1 MEKKLE
7 DMTVDQRIRH
17 WAKVQEKERKERQE
31 VIDKLSPQQILAV
44 HTIYRLSKEIT
55 NEALHGG
62 GVRYIYCDLFNE
74 LEEAVQSVRTQ
85 FNMGDD
91 K

>member
-7 DMTVDQRIRH
+7 DMTVDQRIRY
-17 WAKVQEKERKERQE
+17 WEKEQQKERKTRQDAIE
-31 VIDKLSPQQILAV
+31 KLSPQQILAV
-44 HTIYRLSKEIT
+44 HTMYKLSKEIT

-74 LEEAVQSVRTQ
+74 LEEAVQSVHTM

>member
-7 DMTVDQRIRH
+7 DMTVAQRIRH
-17 WAKVQEKERKERQE
+17 WQKVEEKERKTRQDAIE
-31 VIDKLSPQQILAV
+31 KLSPQQILAV
-44 HTIYRLSKEIT
+44 HSMYKLSKEIT
-55 NEALHGG
+55 DEALHGG

-74 LEEAVQSVRTQ
+74 LEEAVQSVFTQ

>member
-17 WAKVQEKERKERQE
+17 WARIQEKERKERQE

-74 LEEAVQSVRTQ
+74 LEEAVQSVHTQ

>member
-7 DMTVDQRIRH
+7 DMTVDQRIRY
-17 WAKVQEKERKERQE
+17 WEKQQQKERKTRQDA
-31 VIDKLSPQQILAV
+31 IDKLSPQQILAV
-44 HTIYRLSKEIT
+44 HTMYKLSKEIT
-55 NEALHGG
+55 EEALHGG

-74 LEEAVQSVRTQ
+74 LEEAVQSVHTM

>member
-1 MEKKLE
+1 MAKQLE

-17 WAKVQEKERKERQE
+17 WAREQEKERKKRQE

-44 HTIYRLSKEIT
+44 HTMYRLSKEIT

-74 LEEAVQSVRTQ
+74 LEEAVQSVHTQ

>member
-1 MEKKLE
+1 MEKQLK
-7 DMTVDQRIRH
+7 DMTVDQRIRY
-17 WAKVQEKERKERQE
+17 WEKQQQKQRKVRQE
-31 VIDKLSPQQILAV
+31 AIDKLSTEQLLAV
-44 HTIYRLSKEIT
+44 HAMYKLSKEIT
-55 NEALHGG
+55 DEALHGG

-74 LEEAVQSVRTQ
+74 LEEAVQSVFTQ

>member
-31 VIDKLSPQQILAV
+31 VINKLSPQQILAV
-44 HTIYRLSKEIT
+44 HTMYRLSKEIT

-74 LEEAVQSVRTQ
+74 LEEAVQSVHTQ

>member
-7 DMTVDQRIRH
+7 DMTVDQRIRY
-17 WAKVQEKERKERQE
+17 WEKQQQKERKTRQDA
-31 VIDKLSPQQILAV
+31 IDKLSPQQILAV
-44 HTIYRLSKEIT
+44 HTMYKLSKEIT

-74 LEEAVQSVRTQ
+74 LEEAVQSVHTM
-85 FNMGDD
+85 FNIGGD

>member
-7 DMTVDQRIRH
+7 DMTVDQRIRY
-17 WAKVQEKERKERQE
+17 WEKQQQKERKTRQDA
-31 VIDKLSPQQILAV
+31 IDKLSPQQILAV
-44 HTIYRLSKEIT
+44 HTIYKLSKEIT

-74 LEEAVQSVRTQ
+74 LEEAVHSVFTQ
-85 FNMGDD
+85 FNMGED

>member
-1 MEKKLE
+1 MAKQLE

-17 WAKVQEKERKERQE
+17 WARIQEKERKTRQDAIE
-31 VIDKLSPQQILAV
+31 NLSPQQILAV
-44 HTIYRLSKEIT
+44 HTMYKLAKEIT

-74 LEEAVQSVRTQ
+74 LEEAVQSVHTQ

>member
-17 WAKVQEKERKERQE
+17 WARIQEKERKERQE
-31 VIDKLSPQQILAV
+31 VINKLSPQQILAV

-74 LEEAVQSVRTQ
+74 LEEAVQSVHTQ

>member
-7 DMTVDQRIRH
+7 DMTVDQRIRY
-17 WAKVQEKERKERQE
+17 WEKQQQKERKTRQDA
-31 VIDKLSPQQILAV
+31 IDKLSPQQILAV
-44 HTIYRLSKEIT
+44 HTIYKLSKEIT

-74 LEEAVQSVRTQ
+74 LEEAVQSVHTM
-85 FNMGDD
+85 FNIGGD

>member
-1 MEKKLE
+1 MAKQLKN
-7 DMTVDQRIRH
+7 MTVDQRIRH
-17 WAKVQEKERKERQE
+17 WEKEQKKERKTRQDAIE
-31 VIDKLSPQQILAV
+31 KLSPKQVLAV
-44 HTIYRLSKEIT
+44 HTMYRLSKEIT
-55 NEALHGG
+55 YEALHGG

>member
-7 DMTVDQRIRH
+7 DMTVNQRIRY
-17 WAKVQEKERKERQE
+17 WQKEQQKERKTRQE
-31 VIDKLSPQQILAV
+31 AIDKLSAEQILAV
-44 HTIYRLSKEIT
+44 HAIYRLSKEIT
-55 NEALHGG
+55 DEALHGG
-62 GVRYIYCDLFNE
+62 GVRYIYCDQFNE
-74 LEEAVQSVRTQ
+74 LEEAVQSVFNQ

>member
-1 MEKKLE
+1 MEKNLE

-17 WAKVQEKERKERQE
+17 WEKVQEKERKARQDA
-31 VIDKLSPQQILAV
+31 IDKLSPQQILAV
-44 HTIYRLSKEIT
+44 HTMYRLSKEIT

-74 LEEAVQSVRTQ
+74 LEEAVQSVHTQ

>member
-1 MEKKLE
+1 MAKQLE

-17 WAKVQEKERKERQE
+17 WEKVQEKERKTRQDAIE
-31 VIDKLSPQQILAV
+31 KLSPQQILAV

-74 LEEAVQSVRTQ
+74 LEEAVQSVHTQ

>member
-1 MEKKLE
+1 MAKQVK

-17 WAKVQEKERKERQE
+17 WARIQEKERKTRQDAIE
-31 VIDKLSPQQILAV
+31 KLSPQQILAV
-44 HTIYRLSKEIT
+44 HTMYRLSKEIT

-74 LEEAVQSVRTQ
+74 LEEAVQSVHTQ

>member
-1 MEKKLE
+1 MAKQLK

-17 WAKVQEKERKERQE
+17 WAREQEKERKKRQE

-44 HTIYRLSKEIT
+44 HTMYKLSKEIT

-74 LEEAVQSVRTQ
+74 LEEAVQSVHTQ
-85 FNMGDD
+85 FNMSDD

>member
-1 MEKKLE
+1 MAKQLK
-7 DMTVDQRIRH
+7 DMTVDQRIRY
-17 WAKVQEKERKERQE
+17 WEKQQQKERKTRQDA
-31 VIDKLSPQQILAV
+31 IDKLSPQQILAV
-44 HTIYRLSKEIT
+44 HTIYKLSKEIT
-55 NEALHGG
+55 SEALHGG

-74 LEEAVQSVRTQ
+74 LEEAVQSVHTM

>member
-1 MEKKLE
+1 MAKQLK

-31 VIDKLSPQQILAV
+31 VIEKLSPQQILAV
-44 HTIYRLSKEIT
+44 HTMYKLAREIT

-74 LEEAVQSVRTQ
+74 LEEAVQSVHTQ

>member
-1 MEKKLE
+1 MAKKLE

-17 WAKVQEKERKERQE
+17 WAREQEKERKKRQE

-44 HTIYRLSKEIT
+44 HTMYRLSKEIT
-55 NEALHGG
+55 DEALHGG

>member
-1 MEKKLE
+1 MAKQLE

-17 WAKVQEKERKERQE
+17 WAREQEKERKKRQE

-44 HTIYRLSKEIT
+44 HTMYRLSKEIT

>member
-1 MEKKLE
+1 MAKQLK
-7 DMTVDQRIRH
+7 DMTVDQRIRY
-17 WAKVQEKERKERQE
+17 WAKEQQKERKTRQDA
-31 VIDKLSPQQILAV
+31 IDKLSPQQILAV
-44 HTIYRLSKEIT
+44 HSMYRLSKEIT
-55 NEALHGG
+55 NEALNGG

-74 LEEAVQSVRTQ
+74 LEEAIQSVHTM

>member
-7 DMTVDQRIRH
+7 DMTVDQRIRY
-17 WAKVQEKERKERQE
+17 WEKQQQKERKTRQDA
-31 VIDKLSPQQILAV
+31 IDKLSPQQILAV
-44 HTIYRLSKEIT
+44 HTMYKLSKEIT
-55 NEALHGG
+55 DEALHGG

-74 LEEAVQSVRTQ
+74 LEEAVQSVHTM
-85 FNMGDD
+85 FNMGGD

>member
-7 DMTVDQRIRH
+7 DMTVNQRIRY
-17 WAKVQEKERKERQE
+17 WEKERQKERKVRQE
-31 VIDKLSPQQILAV
+31 AIDKLSAEQLLAV
-44 HTIYRLSKEIT
+44 HTMYKLSKEIT
-55 NEALHGG
+55 NEALNGG
-62 GVRYIYCDLFNE
+62 GVRYIYCDQFNE
-74 LEEAVQSVRTQ
+74 LEEAVQSVFNQ

>member
-7 DMTVDQRIRH
+7 DMTVDQRIRY
-17 WAKVQEKERKERQE
+17 WEKQQQKERKTRQDA
-31 VIDKLSPQQILAV
+31 IDKLSPQQILAV
-44 HTIYRLSKEIT
+44 HTIYKLSKEIT

-74 LEEAVQSVRTQ
+74 LEEAVQSVHTM
-85 FNMGDD
+85 FNMGGD

>member
-1 MEKKLE
+1 MAKKLE

-74 LEEAVQSVRTQ
+74 LEEAVQSVHTQ

>member
-44 HTIYRLSKEIT
+44 HTMYRLSKEIT

>member
-1 MEKKLE
+1 MTKKLE

-17 WAKVQEKERKERQE
+17 WARIKEKERKTRQDAIE
-31 VIDKLSPQQILAV
+31 KLSPQQILAV
-44 HTIYRLSKEIT
+44 HTMYRLSKEIT